1 MDAVTYPKEETA
13 RALNDGFVAFKPQI
27 DKNESLARR
36 FFVGWTPGIVILD
49 GQENVHYR
57 AFGYHPPEE
66 FEHLLA
72 IGLGTFDF
80 HQGRFKTALEH
91 FSHAADDSRRGPLQ
105 AEALYWQGVCRYKTG
120 DKEGLAGTWSRLLD
134 LYPESLWAQRASVI
148 RPRAGAAA

>member
-1 MDAVTYPKEETA
+1 MDAVTYPKPETE
-13 RALNDGFVAFKPQI
+13 RALNDGFVAYKPQI

-57 AFGYHPPEE
+57 AFGWHPPEA

-72 IGLGTFDF
+72 IGRGNVDF
-80 HQGRFKTALEH
+80 HLGQFKTALEH
-91 FSHAADDSRRGPLQ
+91 FSTAADDTRHSPLQ

-120 DKEGLAGTWSRLLD
+120 DKDGMTRSWNRLLD
-134 LYPESLWAQRASVI
+134 VFPESPWALRASFI
-148 RPRAGAAA
+148 RPRAGVAA